1 MPPKTTG
8 QPRRDSVK
16 AAGSSSTP
24 KAATAAGKTGGPLG
38 KVDSSATPK
47 VGAAPASTRAGAG
60 AGGTSSTL
68 RRGSG
73 LGASVKAGLGDPNK
87 KQNMK
92 PASGKDALEKLAADA
107 AHKQATRKKPLSP
120 RSKKRLEEQKKLE
133 KKMEE
138 QARLEKE
145 KWEAEQE
152 ELRKHEAKRLEF
164 LDAIKQAGV
173 EKRKADERT
182 AQERE
187 ILRGRENAKKREA
200 RYEKEMESSWNAKA
214 KLHYAALRGDSETVS
229 KLLAADTEEEFNTNK
244 TDPNVKWHG
253 DGTGALHMAAM
264 KGQVEMIKQLLAA
277 GAEVDLRDNE
287 GRTPLLAAAERGE
300 CGAIELL
307 LENGAELESPD
318 RCRKP
323 SNPDSWFLIHCT
335 LHLIPDTKY
344 PRPARVPQYVRASGM
359 SHRP

>member
-1 MPPKTTG
+1 MPPKISTTG
-8 QPRRDSVK
+8 QPRRESVK
-16 AAGSSSTP
+16 TSAGSSSTP
-24 KAATAAGKTGGPLG
+24 KAATAAGKTGGPSG
-38 KVDSSATPK
+38 KVSSSATPK
-47 VGAAPASTRAGAG
+47 AGAAPASTKAGAG
-60 AGGTSSTL
+60 AAGTSTL

-214 KLHYAALRGDSETVS
+214 KLHYAALRGDSETAS

-287 GRTPLLAAAERGE
+287 GRTPLLSAAERGE

-307 LENGAELESPD
+307 LESGAELESPD
-318 RCRKP
+318 RCGQPLNPKP
-323 SNPDSWFLIHCT
+323 
-335 LHLIPDTKY
+335 
-344 PRPARVPQYVRASGM
+344 
-359 SHRP
+359 